1 MVLPGGFALEFRPE
15 RGSRNSIRTEGGMT
29 RRGVLAL
36 GGLLLGLAAA
46 GLPTAPG
53 RAAGP
58 EPRLA
63 VFYVEAPPAKAAA
76 VAGALEAQAQA
87 ALKAGAGAAE
97 VLRESGRPSRMA
109 LIEQWRDLSEA
120 EAGRR
125 AKALEARLE
134 PDLQAEIDDRL
145 NDPIVPLDFKTAPAG
160 AFHVLMHIDV
170 LPDGADATRRAVVAQ
185 QAKMMAAPGAM
196 AFTAAVQIGRP
207 NHFAVHEAWKTR
219 AAYEAYA
226 ASPAG
231 QALRRTLTP
240 FKGAPFDD
248 RFYAPKQAEGR

>member
-1 MVLPGGFALEFRPE
+1 
-15 RGSRNSIRTEGGMT
+15 MT
-29 RRGVLAL
+29 RRGILAL
-36 GGLLLGLAAA
+36 SVPILGLLAF
-46 GLPTAPG
+46 GLPAAVG

-58 EPRLA
+58 EPRLT
-63 VFYVEAPPAKAAA
+63 VFYVEAPPAKAGA

-87 ALKAGAGAAE
+87 ALKAGAAAAE

-109 LIEQWRDLSEA
+109 LVEQWRDLGEA

-125 AKALEARLE
+125 AKALQARLA
-134 PDLQAEIDDRL
+134 PDLQADVDDRL
-145 NDPIVPLDFKTAPAG
+145 NDPIAPLDFKPSPPG

-170 LPDGADATRRAVVAQ
+170 LPDGAATVRQALVAQ
-185 QAKMMAAPGAM
+185 KAQVMAAPGAL
-196 AFTAAVQIGRP
+196 AFTAAVQLGRP
-207 NHFAVHEAWKTR
+207 NHFAVHEAWKSR

-231 QALRRTLTP
+231 QDLRRQTTP

-248 RFYAPKQAEGR
+248 RFYALK